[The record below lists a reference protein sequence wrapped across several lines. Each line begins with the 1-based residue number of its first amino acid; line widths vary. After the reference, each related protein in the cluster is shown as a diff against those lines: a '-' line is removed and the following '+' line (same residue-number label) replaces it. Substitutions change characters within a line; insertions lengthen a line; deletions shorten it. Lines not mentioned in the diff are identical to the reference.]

1 MLLPAE
7 NDKHS
12 TLVRIYPDPGQRL
25 RHLRQMQLIAE
36 ELQRPVLE
44 IVPLYEGILES
55 LIADAKVTEFLPILV
70 AKKVRA
76 SCRAS

>member
-1 MLLPAE
+1 
-7 NDKHS
+7 
-12 TLVRIYPDPGQRL
+12 
-25 RHLRQMQLIAE
+25 MQLIAD

-44 IVPLYEGILES
+44 IVPLYECILES

-76 SCRAS
+76 RCRAS